1 MHSRTLQ
8 KYWHKITFPS
18 NITLMEA
25 VEIIKKYIEKEGKNG
40 I

>member
-8 KYWHKITFPS
+8 KYWYKISFPS

-25 VEIIKKYIEKEGKNG
+25 VEIIKKYIEMEANNGK
-40 I
+40 

>member
-8 KYWHKITFPS
+8 KYWNKIPFPS
-18 NITLMEA
+18 NITLIEA
-25 VEIIKKYIEKEGKNG
+25 VEIIKKYIEMEARNG